1 MTGEE
6 SAENEN
12 EKQET
17 ASRRQQLGETVGD
30 KEARKL
36 RARAQESD
44 VIWFGLGM
52 MGLVGW
58 SVAIPT
64 IIGVL
69 LGVYLDRV
77 VPMDFSWT
85 LTLLFVGI
93 VVGCLNAWY
102 WVNKE
107 ADEIR
112 RRCTPPAGE
121 DEDGSEADTDEQ

>member
-1 MTGEE
+1 MTDEE
-6 SAENEN
+6 ATENGSDE
-12 EKQET
+12 QET
-17 ASRRQQLGETVGD
+17 HSRREKLGEAVGD

-36 RARAQESD
+36 WAREHRTD
-44 VIWFGLGM
+44 VVWFGLGM

-77 VPMDFSWT
+77 LPADFSWT
-85 LTLLFVGI
+85 LTLLFAGI
-93 VVGCLNAWY
+93 VLGCLNAWY
-102 WVNKE
+102 WLNRE

-112 RRCTPPAGE
+112 RRCSPECEEEA
-121 DEDGSEADTDEQ
+121 DESEADTDEQ

>member
-1 MTGEE
+1 MTDEE
-6 SAENEN
+6 SAENGNDEQEPAGRR
-12 EKQET
+12 EKLIQ
-17 ASRRQQLGETVGD
+17 SVGD

-36 RARAQESD
+36 WAREHRTD
-44 VIWFGLGM
+44 VVWFGLGM

-69 LGVYLDRV
+69 LGVYLDRTIPV
-77 VPMDFSWT
+77 DFSWT
-85 LTLLFVGI
+85 LTLLFAG
-93 VVGCLNAWY
+93 VVIGCLNAWY

-112 RRCTPPAGE
+112 RRCTPEGCD
-121 DEDGSEADTDEQ
+121 DEHGPEADTDEQ